1 MGSKNLMI
9 NIGRTVAMM
18 SYHTKQSRFPLRPTI
33 SYRITDIAN
42 KSDTEFLGVHIT
54 ENMKWT
60 TRICVLRLQL
70 SKVCYIIK
78 SVQGIVGLGMI
89 RSFYHSK
96 YESLV
101 RYSIIFWG
109 GQIMK
114 VYLYLSYRRGDPE
127 YVWCWDR
134 YILYTI
140 I

>member
-1 MGSKNLMI
+1 MI

-109 GQIMK
+109 AGNESIPVFKLQKRWSWVCVVPGQ
-114 VYLYLSYRRGDPE
+114 VHLVHNYLRTA
-127 YVWCWDR
+127 R
-134 YILYTI
+134 Y
-140 I
+140 